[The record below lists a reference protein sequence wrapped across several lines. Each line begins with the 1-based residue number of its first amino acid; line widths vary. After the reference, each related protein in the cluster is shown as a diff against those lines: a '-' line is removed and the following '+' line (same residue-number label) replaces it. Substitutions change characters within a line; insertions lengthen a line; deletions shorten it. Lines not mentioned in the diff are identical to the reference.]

1 MIKNKN
7 NFLLQTEI
15 VENLY
20 VLYIEQV
27 LDHLMEGKYIKLFQS
42 ILRDLKNDSGL
53 IGQKEKKQNRRIRT
67 GIKRLESNVID
78 KRIKTVIR
86 FDKCW

>member
-20 VLYIEQV
+20 ILYIEQV